1 MPTLKKFT
9 VVDPAERVNL
19 SLKLSTRTCIEQY
32 RVFYATAY
40 SSPVERGELVEEIL
54 KSFFDEDADFQRFTK
69 KLTPGQSALVSKGLG
84 LEEKALSTVQVF
96 VPTTAPVA
104 TAAAAVVP
112 PFVVGRSN
120 V

>member
-32 RVFYATAY
+32 RVFYANAY

-54 KSFFDEDADFQRFTK
+54 KSFFDEDADFQKFTK
-69 KLTPGQSALVSKGLG
+69 KLTPEQNALVSKGLG
-84 LEEKALSTVQVF
+84 LQEKMLSTAQPF
-96 VPTTAPVA
+96 VPTTPPLA
-104 TAAAAVVP
+104 TADAAVVP
-112 PFVVGRSN
+112 PFVAGRST